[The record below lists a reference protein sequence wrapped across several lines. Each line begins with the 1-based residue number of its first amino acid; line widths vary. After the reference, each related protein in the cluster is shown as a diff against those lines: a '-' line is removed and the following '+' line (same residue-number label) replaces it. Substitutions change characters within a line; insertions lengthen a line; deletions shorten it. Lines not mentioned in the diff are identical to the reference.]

1 MISGYPWW
9 IALFVGLG
17 VFVASFVDAIAGGGG
32 IISVPV
38 YLLAGLPTHLALGT
52 NKLSACLGTT
62 ASTYRYVKNKCVDMK
77 IAPPTILLALV
88 GSYIGTSLQ
97 IRVDEKYLK
106 YMLLIVLPIV
116 AVFLAKKRTLRE
128 ESEPIEERKKY
139 LIVLIASLVIGTYD
153 GFYGPG
159 TGTFLLL
166 VFCNLAKMDVRTASG
181 NVKLINLASNVGAVV
196 TSALSGKVLFG
207 IGLIAAAFS
216 IVGHYLGAGV
226 TIKNGAR
233 LVRPIIFVVLT
244 LLCIKVIGELVI

>member
-1 MISGYPWW
+1 
-9 IALFVGLG
+9 
-17 VFVASFVDAIAGGGG
+17 
-32 IISVPV
+32 
-38 YLLAGLPTHLALGT
+38 
-52 NKLSACLGTT
+52 
-62 ASTYRYVKNKCVDMK
+62 
-77 IAPPTILLALV
+77 
-88 GSYIGTSLQ
+88 
-97 IRVDEKYLK
+97 
-106 YMLLIVLPIV
+106 MLLIVLPLI
-116 AVFLAKKRTLRE
+116 AVFLAKKRTFRE
-128 ESEPIEERKKY
+128 QSEPIDKRKKY

-196 TSALSGKVLFG
+196 TSALSGKVLYG
-207 IGLIAAAFS
+207 IGLIAAVFS

-244 LLCIKVIGELVI
+244 LLCIKVIGELVV